1 MSILEKERKEAVRR
15 YLSGDSIEYIC
26 KDLRKSERWLY
37 KWIRRYKSGNPEWFK
52 NKSRAPNNIPH
63 KTPNHIEETVIEIRH
78 KLKDN
83 GGFYG
88 PLSIQWEMEDIGYNY
103 IPHENT
109 IKNILRRNG
118 EVEQEIVSKH
128 YKPRGIPY
136 PKIEAKGRVNLL
148 HEMDY
153 LGPRYLDGGYRFYSL
168 NIMDV
173 GTHRVTVNITEDQR
187 GVTAVE
193 KLILSWK
200 KLGVPQYLKTDNEV
214 CFRGSNKHPRAF
226 GKVIRLCLN
235 LGVEPIFIPL
245 SEPWRNGCIEKFQD
259 TCQKMF
265 LRKYFF
271 KDTKELKKM
280 ADSFEKR
287 HNEKYRYSYLRG
299 KTPLQSIKSS
309 GDKIKKLSDKFQMPT
324 LEERPNKGFIHV
336 IRFIRSDKILQ
347 IFGEKFTV
355 PEKTVHSYI
364 KATIDVQR
372 EKLSLFLQNK
382 LIKEINYSYKILK
395 K

>member
-26 KDLRKSERWLY
+26 NDLRKSARWLY
-37 KWIRRYKSGNPEWFK
+37 KWIKRYKSGNSEWFK

-78 KLKDN
+78 KLKEND
-83 GGFYG
+83 GFYG
-88 PLSIQWEMEDIGYNY
+88 PLSIQWEMEDIGCNY

-118 EVEQEIVSKH
+118 EIEQEIISKH

-153 LGPRYLDGGYRFYSL
+153 LGPRYLNGGYRFYSL
-168 NIMDV
+168 NIM
-173 GTHRVTVNITEDQR
+173 E
-187 GVTAVE
+187 
-193 KLILSWK
+193 

-245 SEPWRNGCIEKFQD
+245 SEPWRNGYIEKFQD

-265 LRKYFF
+265 MRKYFF
-271 KDTKELKKM
+271 KDPKELNKM
-280 ADSFEKR
+280 ANSFERR

-299 KTPLQSIKSS
+299 KTPLQSIKGSE
-309 GDKIKKLSDKFQMPT
+309 DKIKKLSNKFQMPN
-324 LEERPNKGFIHV
+324 LKERPNEGFIHV

-355 PEKTVHSYI
+355 PEETVHSYI

-382 LIKEINYSYKILK
+382 LIKEINYPYKK
-395 K
+395 Y